1 MCECR
6 GEKQQLQSHLMNCE
20 ATLKQLNWNLER
32 IAKTIARKESIIAV
46 IKQTHTDVTPATST
60 SSTTATTESNVIP
73 DEPLFSKFSDRF
85 SSTELADLRSIS
97 ESNDSKAN
105 DSTFVLKI
113 LRFLYKND
121 MEKIALITVS
131 GSSRTGDK
139 ERISQQN
146 FDTVNDMLVERF
158 RSIKLLPS
166 EYAMRIR
173 LVGTHIKNGIFNMRK
188 TDYKL
193 KKIQINSDEE
203 NTLQGVN
210 EPFNLS
216 N

>member
-6 GEKQQLQSHLMNCE
+6 SEKQRLQSHLVSCE
-20 ATLKQLNWNLER
+20 STLRQLNWNLER
-32 IAKTIARKESIIAV
+32 IAKTIARKEGIIAV
-46 IKQTHTDVTPATST
+46 IKQTHSDVTLSTST
-60 SSTTATTESNVIP
+60 NSTAATTEFNIVP
-73 DEPLFSKFSDRF
+73 EEPLFSKFSERF
-85 SSTELADLRSIS
+85 TATELAELRTIS

-105 DSTFVLKI
+105 DSTLVLKI

-121 MEKIALITVS
+121 MEKIATITVS

-139 ERISQQN
+139 ERISQQH
-146 FDTVNDMLVERF
+146 FDTINDMLVERF
-158 RSIKLLPS
+158 NSIKLLPS

-193 KKIQINSDEE
+193 KKSQPFTDEGD
-203 NTLQGVN
+203 TLQEIN
-210 EPFNLS
+210 EQSNLS

>member
-6 GEKQQLQSHLMNCE
+6 SEKQRLQSHLMSCE
-20 ATLKQLNWNLER
+20 STLKQLNWKLER
-32 IAKTIARKESIIAV
+32 IAKTIARKEGIIAV
-46 IKQTHTDVTPATST
+46 IKQTHSDVNLLTST
-60 SSTTATTESNVIP
+60 SSTTEFNIIP

-85 SSTELADLRSIS
+85 TATELDELRSIS

-121 MEKIALITVS
+121 MEKIASITVS

-146 FDTVNDMLVERF
+146 FDTINDMLAERF
-158 RSIKLLPS
+158 ISLKLLPS
-166 EYAMRIR
+166 EYAMRIK
-173 LVGTHIKNGIFNMRK
+173 LVSTHIKNGIFNMRK
-188 TDYKL
+188 TDYKS
-193 KKIQINSDEE
+193 KKSQPFSDEGDI
-203 NTLQGVN
+203 LQEIN
-210 EPFNLS
+210 EQSNLS